1 MKIKRLTIAGF
12 GPYKDEQTVDF
23 ERFEGDGIFLI
34 TGKTGA
40 GKSSILDAICYALY
54 GSVPRYD
61 GTQALLRSDHADLS
75 DPTFVELDFSVN
87 GKDYRVNRVPEYE
100 RPKKGGEGTTT
111 QAHEATLWVRVA
123 DSWEGI
129 AAKPLGVAHELALI
143 VSLNKEQFLQVI
155 LLAQN
160 RFQEFLLAK
169 NDGRQAVLRT
179 LFGTRRFRDIE
190 TYLDDRRR
198 AAAGEMQA
206 AEESLARHARRVAD
220 LIELDEAPTRP
231 DEAWLNSG
239 KESLDEQ
246 LQTAAT
252 NAARA
257 DLELAQAEAA
267 YSAEVEVRKL
277 QERRGAAIATLATLA
292 EADPSIDLDRA
303 AVKAAYRAATV
314 WPLAL
319 VREAAA
325 ETLSHVTVEQAAALE
340 KLAQFGDAVDEH
352 TPASLATTVKSLT
365 GILGSLS
372 DTLAE
377 EKRLPAIALE
387 VVEHET
393 SLATAEKELE
403 TALLLETTLPA
414 EIEDVDNLISSTS
427 LIASK
432 GEEAAAQLDRV
443 AAARAASARAEDTRR
458 LLVEAK
464 DAEATASSAHVDAV
478 QRHDALIQQRHSGF
492 AGELAMQLIDGEPCL
507 VCGSVAHPT
516 PAVPV
521 GELVTEDAVEAGRAA
536 VGERWGELE
545 EKRIAAQELSTRLTE
560 DQTRADGKSVEE
572 LDASLALATA
582 AVDAAEQAKGEM
594 ATATATRDRLRTEL
608 AAVRSGLSTLRE
620 GRERVL
626 RLLTEKQT
634 ERDAIID
641 RVSKHSEG
649 FPSVAARVEQLEAHA
664 EAARAL
670 SEATSGVELR
680 RTALES
686 ATTALDTQATDQGFN
701 SAQDAIAAR
710 LADTAV
716 GALESGI
723 RVHDDSVA
731 AAKAALADSAL
742 VGIPDELIDV
752 QLATTRRAECSERRD
767 VALSTRGALETRSSE
782 LAKVVAA
789 ALSELGTSATRRID
803 FEQLQELANVVQG
816 NEPNEKRMRLESFVL
831 AAQLEEIVAAANLRL
846 HTMTGGRFALEH
858 DDQLQ
863 FRGARSGL
871 GLAIRDEYTGRGRAT
886 HSLSGG
892 ETFLAS
898 LALALGLAEVV
909 SNQAG
914 GIRLDTL
921 FVDEG
926 FGSLDTD
933 TLEVAMTTLD
943 SLRAGGRTIGL
954 ISHVEA
960 MKEQIPAKLQVSV
973 TDQGQSVIEEG
984 YAVA

>member
-12 GPYKDEQTVDF
+12 GPYKDVQTVDF
-23 ERFEGDGIFLI
+23 ERFDADGIFLI

-61 GTQALLRSDHADLS
+61 GTQALLRSDHADLA
-75 DPTFVELDFSVN
+75 DPTFVELEFSID
-87 GKDYRVNRVPEYE
+87 GTDYRVNRVPEYE
-100 RPKKGGEGTTT
+100 RPKARGEGMTK

-129 AAKPLGVAHELALI
+129 AAKPVEVAHELARI
-143 VSLNKEQFLQVI
+143 VSLNKDQFLQVI

-169 NDGRQAVLRT
+169 NDDRQAVLRT

-190 TYLDDRRR
+190 TQLDERRK
-198 AAAGEMQA
+198 AAAAEMKS
-206 AEESLARHARRVAD
+206 AEESLTRHARRVAD
-220 LIELDEAPTRP
+220 LLELDEAPTRP
-231 DEAWLNSG
+231 DEAWLNTG

-246 LQTAAT
+246 LQTAVT

-257 DLELAQAEAA
+257 DLEFAQAEAA
-267 YSAEVEVRKL
+267 YSAEVEVRNL
-277 QERRGAAIATLATLA
+277 QVRRDGAVATLATLA
-292 EADPSIDLDRA
+292 EAGPSIDLDRA
-303 AVKAAYRAATV
+303 ALKAAHRAATV

-319 VREAAA
+319 ARDAAA
-325 ETLSHVTVEQAAALE
+325 ETLSHATVEQAAALE
-340 KLAQFGDAVDEH
+340 KLAKFGDASGKH

-365 GILGSLS
+365 GMLGSLS

-377 EKRLPAIALE
+377 ETRLPAIALE
-387 VVEHET
+387 VAEHEM

-414 EIEDVDNLISSTS
+414 QINDVDKLISSTS
-427 LIASK
+427 LAASK
-432 GEEAAAQLDRV
+432 AEEATAQLDRV
-443 AAARAASARAEDTRR
+443 SAARAASARAEDARR
-458 LLVEAK
+458 LLGEAK
-464 DAEATASSAHVDAV
+464 DAEAAASSAHLDAV
-478 QRHDALIQQRHSGF
+478 QRHDTLLQQRHSGF
-492 AGELAMQLIDGEPCL
+492 AGELARQLTEGEPCL
-507 VCGSVAHPT
+507 VCGSVAHPA
-516 PAVPV
+516 PAVPAREV
-521 GELVTEDAVEAGRAA
+521 VTENIVNAARAA
-536 VGERWGELE
+536 VGDRWGELE
-545 EKRIAAQELSTRLTE
+545 ERRIAAQDLSTRVTDDE
-560 DQTRADGKSVEE
+560 ARADGKSVDE
-572 LDASLALATA
+572 LDAVLVLATV
-582 AVDAAEQAKGEM
+582 AVDAAEFAAGELVTI
-594 ATATATRDRLRTEL
+594 TATGARLRAEL
-608 AAVRSGLSTLRE
+608 AAVKSELSALRD
-620 GRERVL
+620 GREQVL
-626 RLLTEKQT
+626 RLLTEKKT
-634 ERDAIID
+634 ARDTIVD
-641 RVSKHSEG
+641 RVSKNSEG
-649 FPSVAARVEQLEAHA
+649 FHSVAARVQQLEAHA

-670 SEATSGVELR
+670 SEKVSGVESR
-680 RTALES
+680 RSALNS
-686 ATTALDTQATDQGFN
+686 ATTALDAQATDQGFK
-701 SAQDAIAAR
+701 SAQDAVAAR
-710 LADTAV
+710 LDDAAA

-731 AAKAALADSAL
+731 AATATIEDSAL

-752 QLATTRRAECSERRD
+752 ELAATRRAECSDQRD
-767 VALSTRGALETRSSE
+767 AALSTRGALETRSID
-782 LAKVVAA
+782 LATVVTA
-789 ALSELGTSATRRID
+789 ALSELGTSATQRIEFD
-803 FEQLQELANVVQG
+803 QLQQLANVVQG

-831 AAQLEEIVAAANLRL
+831 AAQLEEIVTAANLRL

-871 GLAIRDEYTGRGRAT
+871 SLAIRDEHTGRSRAAQ
-886 HSLSGG
+886 SLSGG
-892 ETFLAS
+892 EMFLAS

-926 FGSLDTD
+926 FGSLDSD

-973 TDQGQSVIEEG
+973 TDQGHSVIEEG
-984 YAVA
+984 YAAV